1 VAWGPVPIRAAG
13 PTSVAHPAV
22 NPAATPAATVAA
34 SQLHG
39 HILTPQGFVRGT
51 LSIGADGRIAALQG
65 TPVAEAAVR
74 EAALPLVLPG
84 FIDTHVHGGAGADTM
99 QAGDAVTRLAALH
112 ARHGTTSLL
121 ATTMT
126 APLEEIAAALRALG
140 PAITTRPA
148 GTARVLGVHL
158 EGPYISPER
167 LGAQPPFAR
176 APLLAEILALHAI
189 APIRLVTLAP
199 ELEGVLAL
207 IPALADAGLRVQL
220 GHSAASYEQTC
231 AALAAGAA
239 GFTHLF
245 NAMSPLHQ
253 RAPGMVGAAL
263 AHAEHAEIIPDLLHV
278 HPGAIRAALRAVP
291 GLFCVTDATAAAG
304 MPDGDYELGRHRV
317 HKRSEW
323 REGRCLGGV
332 RLADGTLAGSTL
344 TLDQA
349 LRNLVDLGLPLADAS
364 ARVSTHAARFLRLH
378 DRGVLQP
385 GAWADLVQLDARQ
398 LQLQAVWVE
407 GEWLEAAQPSSV
419 AEVTAVASAAAGA
432 AGARSSDSWDAA
444 SPAGPASPATSAT
457 AATAATVAGAP
468 GTQGAPARAD

>member
-1 VAWGPVPIRAAG
+1 
-13 PTSVAHPAV
+13 
-22 NPAATPAATVAA
+22 
-34 SQLHG
+34 
-39 HILTPQGFVRGT
+39 
-51 LSIGADGRIAALQG
+51 
-65 TPVAEAAVR
+65 
-74 EAALPLVLPG
+74 
-84 FIDTHVHGGAGADTM
+84 VHGGAGADTM

-112 ARHGTTSLL
+112 ARHGTTALL

-126 APLEEIAAALRALG
+126 APLADIAAAMRALA
-140 PAITTRPA
+140 PAVATRPA

-158 EGPYISPER
+158 EGPYISPDR
-167 LGAQPPFAR
+167 LGAQPAFAR
-176 APLLAEILALHAI
+176 APSLDEILALHAI

-199 ELEGVLAL
+199 ELADVLAL
-207 IPALADAGLRVQL
+207 IPALAGAGMRVQL
-220 GHSAASYEQTC
+220 GHSAASYEQAC
-231 AALAAGAA
+231 AALAAGAS

-304 MPDGDYELGRHRV
+304 MPDGEYRLGSHTV

-323 REGRCLGGV
+323 SGGRCLGGV

-349 LRNLVDLGLPLADAS
+349 LRNLVDLGLPLAEAA
-364 ARVSTHAARFLRLH
+364 ARVSTHAARFLRLP

-385 GAWADLVQLDARQ
+385 GAWADIVQLDAQR

-407 GEWLEAAQPSSV
+407 GQALA
-419 AEVTAVASAAAGA
+419 AVAA
-432 AGARSSDSWDAA
+432 
-444 SPAGPASPATSAT
+444 
-457 AATAATVAGAP
+457 
-468 GTQGAPARAD
+468 APAVAR